1 MKVAMHA
8 LAISLCLIG
17 TAALADSGTTPP
29 AETQQAKSRNDPD
42 RMVCRTEYE
51 IGSLV
56 HKTKTC
62 MTVAQWRDLSAQTG
76 TATEKYQAQNGKPGG
91 S

>member
-1 MKVAMHA
+1 MKVGTPV
-8 LAISLCLIG
+8 LTISLCLMG
-17 TAALADSGTTPP
+17 ATAQADSGTSPSVQ
-29 AETQQAKSRNDPD
+29 TQQTKSRNDPD

-62 MTVAQWRDLSAQTG
+62 MTVAQWRELSAQTG
-76 TATEKYQAQNGKPGG
+76 AATEKYQAQNAKPGG
-91 S
+91 T

>member
-1 MKVAMHA
+1 MKVAMPL
-8 LAISLCLIG
+8 LAISLSLMG
-17 TAALADSGTTPP
+17 AAAQADSGTTPS
-29 AETQQAKSRNDPD
+29 AQTQQPKSRNDPD

-62 MTVAQWRDLSAQTG
+62 MTVAQWRELSAQTG
-76 TATEKYQAQNGKPGG
+76 AATEKYQAQNAKPGG
-91 S
+91 T